1 MSEDGTPTQGPE
13 PVEGPDRDSASG
25 QGPEPV
31 EGPVRTPFDGPTLSI
46 SDLRIEFAPGAGSS
60 GPAREVV
67 HGIDVELRSGRVL
80 ALVGESGSGKSVTA
94 MSVLDLLPA
103 SARVTGSIRLA
114 GQELLG
120 ADPATLRAIRGG
132 RVGTIFQE
140 PMNALNPVFT
150 IGNQIAEAL
159 RTHDRGLTRAR
170 ADERVLELL
179 ELVEVRQPR
188 RIARAYPHEA
198 SGGQLQRA
206 MIAMAIG
213 NDPYVLIADEPTT
226 ALDVTVQAQILEL
239 IRGLT
244 QRLGTSVL
252 LITHDMGVVAD
263 VADDVAVMR
272 SGEIV
277 EAAAAADLFARPQTD
292 YTRRLLDAVPRLAS
306 LRIDERSER
315 ESALAEA
322 ESESEARPA
331 IPAAELDHVSVV
343 YHGRGLGSGLP
354 AVSDV
359 SLQIEPGETLGLV
372 GESGSGKSTIG
383 RTLAG
388 LISPAAGTVRIDGVD
403 LSGLRGRRLR
413 RLRTRLGMVFQ
424 DPASSLNPRHTIGR
438 SIGEPIRL
446 HSDASATQRT
456 QRVTELLDA
465 VHLGGKLADRY
476 PHELSGGQ
484 RQRVAIARALALRP
498 SLVIADEPTSALDVS
513 VQDQVLRLFRDLQAE
528 YGFAWLFIS
537 HDLAVVSEMTRTV
550 IVLQDGREVES
561 GPTEVVLR
569 SPVDAYTQRLLAAVP
584 VADPREQQRRR
595 EVWTELQTTR

>member
-1 MSEDGTPTQGPE
+1 M
-13 PVEGPDRDSASG
+13 
-25 QGPEPV
+25 
-31 EGPVRTPFDGPTLSI
+31 
-46 SDLRIEFAPGAGSS
+46 SDLHIEFASGAGSS

-67 HGIDVELRSGRVL
+67 HGVDFELQPGRVM

-94 MSVLDLLPA
+94 MSVLDLLPGT
-103 SARVTGSIRLA
+103 ARVTGSIRLA

-120 ADPATLRAIRGG
+120 ADPATLRSVRGG

-159 RTHDRGLTRAR
+159 RTHDRNLTRSA
-170 ADERVLELL
+170 ADQRVLDLL
-179 ELVEVRQPR
+179 ELVEVRDPR

-244 QRLGTSVL
+244 ERLGTSVL

-277 EAAAAADLFARPQTD
+277 EAAPAVDLFARPQQD

-306 LRIDERSER
+306 LRIDETAAESLPLHGPTTSTPGDSAD
-315 ESALAEA
+315 ESA
-322 ESESEARPA
+322 PVGT
-331 IPAAELDHVSVV
+331 PAAELDHVSVV

-359 SLQIEPGETLGLV
+359 SLRIEPGETLGLV

-388 LISPAAGTVRIDGVD
+388 LISPAAGAVRIDGID
-403 LSGLRGRRLR
+403 LSGLRGRKLR

-424 DPASSLNPRHTIGR
+424 DPTSSLNPRHTIGR

-446 HSDASATQRT
+446 HSDTPPAQRAK
-456 QRVTELLDA
+456 RVSELLDA
-465 VHLGGKLADRY
+465 VQLGDKLADRY

-513 VQDQVLRLFRDLQAE
+513 VQDQVLQLFRSLQTE

-569 SPVDAYTQRLLAAVP
+569 SPGDPYTQRLLAAVP
-584 VADPREQQRRR
+584 VADPDEQRQRR
-595 EVWTELQTTR
+595 ELWTELQSTRG

>member
-1 MSEDGTPTQGPE
+1 MTEREQGPE
-13 PVEGPDRDSASG
+13 PVEGP
-25 QGPEPV
+25 E
-31 EGPVRTPFDGPTLSI
+31 RTPVDDPTLAV
-46 SDLRIEFAPGAGSS
+46 SDLHIEFAAGAGSS

-67 HGIDVELRSGRVL
+67 HGVDFELQSGRVL

-94 MSVLDLLPA
+94 MSVLDLLPGT
-103 SARVTGSIRLA
+103 ARVTGSIRLA

-120 ADPATLRAIRGG
+120 ADPAALRSVRGG

-159 RTHDRGLTRAR
+159 RTHHRDLTRAQ
-170 ADERVLELL
+170 AEQRVLELL
-179 ELVEVRQPR
+179 ESVEVRNPR

-244 QRLGTSVL
+244 ERLGTSVL

-277 EAAAAADLFARPQTD
+277 EAAPAVALFARPQQD

-306 LRIDERSER
+306 LRIDETGRR
-315 ESALAEA
+315 AAPVAESAAAPTAETV
-322 ESESEARPA
+322 PA
-331 IPAAELDHVSVV
+331 APAAELDHVSVV

-354 AVSDV
+354 AVRDV
-359 SLQIEPGETLGLV
+359 SLRIEPGETLGLV

-388 LISPAAGTVRIDGVD
+388 LISPAAGTVRIDGID
-403 LSGLRGRRLR
+403 LSGLRGRKLR

-424 DPASSLNPRHTIGR
+424 DPTSSLNPRHTIGR

-446 HSDASATQRT
+446 HSDTSSAGRAT
-456 QRVTELLDA
+456 RVAELLDA
-465 VHLGGKLADRY
+465 VQLGGKLADRY

-513 VQDQVLRLFRDLQAE
+513 VQDQVLQLFSSLQAE

-550 IVLQDGREVES
+550 VVLQDGREVES
-561 GPTEVVLR
+561 GPTDVVLR
-569 SPVDAYTQRLLAAVP
+569 SPVDPYTQRLLAAVP
-584 VADPREQQRRR
+584 VADPDEQRQRR
-595 EVWTELQTTR
+595 EVWAELQTAR